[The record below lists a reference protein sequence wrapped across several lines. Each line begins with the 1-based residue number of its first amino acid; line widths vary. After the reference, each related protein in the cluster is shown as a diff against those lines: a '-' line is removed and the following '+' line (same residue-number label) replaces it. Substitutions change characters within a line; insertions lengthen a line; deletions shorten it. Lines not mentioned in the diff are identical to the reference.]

1 MKDIII
7 LGSTGSVGRNVL
19 DVAAR
24 YPDRFRVKA
33 LATGRNVAKLL
44 EQAEKFSPEILAV
57 GDESLLGELASKAPR
72 GVKVAGGDEALVRLA
87 SEESSDILFMAISGT
102 ASLVPLARALEAGK
116 TVALASKEPIVSAGE
131 IITGM
136 LKKNGSVILPVDS
149 EHSAIAQCITG
160 RRPEDIEKLYITGT
174 GGSLDSV
181 DAEELDRVSVDQVLA
196 HPKWDMGRKI
206 TVDSA
211 TLMNKGLEVIEAR

>member
-24 YPDRFRVKA
+24 YPDRFRIKA

-72 GVKVAGGDEALVRLA
+72 GVKVAGGTKR
-87 SEESSDILFMAISGT
+87 
-102 ASLVPLARALEAGK
+102 
-116 TVALASKEPIVSAGE
+116 
-131 IITGM
+131 
-136 LKKNGSVILPVDS
+136 
-149 EHSAIAQCITG
+149 
-160 RRPEDIEKLYITGT
+160 
-174 GGSLDSV
+174 
-181 DAEELDRVSVDQVLA
+181 
-196 HPKWDMGRKI
+196 W
-206 TVDSA
+206 
-211 TLMNKGLEVIEAR
+211 